1 MAIAERGK
9 IITEEKEAIKKFKD
23 QFEKILKT
31 IYFKVDCSILSDLCD
46 DSILNSI
53 EKILQYASV
62 LKIKQLRISSDLL
75 YPNWFGLLNS
85 YLSVIS
91 HISSISSRQ
100 D

>member
-1 MAIAERGK
+1 MVIAERGK

-23 QFEKILKT
+23 QFEKILKN

-75 YPNWFGLLNS
+75 YSNLGF
-85 YLSVIS
+85 
-91 HISSISSRQ
+91 
-100 D
+100 